1 MNLIDVYILIFQSDW
16 TCMDISPLLSLSLY
30 LWKSMSACFLLLR
43 ILFIAGDKLHCSR
56 MN

>member
-1 MNLIDVYILIFQSDW
+1 MFQSDW
-16 TCMDISPLLSLSLY
+16 TCMDISPSLSLSLY